1 MQIKKKKISLLS
13 KIDISLFEEIF
24 EKTPKR
30 CSLYK
35 LKNSILFQQN
45 FGSNEFSQCE
55 FNLNWI
61 QLDINFRKLI
71 VDTIYK
77 AHEIVPEIK
86 TSEEY
91 ESQIYGVKIQGAIE
105 SEVDSLTNRY
115 YYEDYETTSLGI
127 IDFVSTLLHRL
138 VKRHIFHNGNKRTA
152 LLTIAYLLNQFGF
165 YIYSANDSSI
175 YIKKW
180 EKFML
185 EVANN
190 DKEETLA
197 VAEIKKVIKSKIWF
211 KL

>member
-1 MQIKKKKISLLS
+1 M
-13 KIDISLFEEIF
+13 
-24 EKTPKR
+24 
-30 CSLYK
+30 
-35 LKNSILFQQN
+35 KNSILFQQN

-61 QLDINFRKLI
+61 QLDFNFRKLI